1 MRVKGLHDTCHRLDV
16 FSTPFQQPR
25 FSELWHALALPHV
38 LFGGTV
44 WVRGRR
50 RLAFFLNPTPSQKR
64 YGMRRYG
71 TVYNVDPFDLYRHL
85 HPYKC
90 LSSRFAYGFELSLQN
105 PAAFSITDEAH

>member
-1 MRVKGLHDTCHRLDV
+1 MQSIISLSLYLSLAPVERWMRVKGLHDTCHRLDV

-85 HPYKC
+85 HPVDT
-90 LSSRFAYGFELSLQN
+90 N
-105 PAAFSITDEAH
+105 V